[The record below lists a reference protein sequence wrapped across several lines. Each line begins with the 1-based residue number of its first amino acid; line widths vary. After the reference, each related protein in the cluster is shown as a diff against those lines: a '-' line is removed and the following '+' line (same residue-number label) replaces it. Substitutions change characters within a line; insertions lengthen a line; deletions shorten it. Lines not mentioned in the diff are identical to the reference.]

1 MEAIVHSKEHLS
13 KRLGG
18 IPKIVE
24 LEKKTGI
31 DKFYIFVTISTIALA
46 LLYAIG
52 GQPLMVKLVGFVYP
66 SYQSFRAADK
76 VSSTSSKVWLAY
88 WIVYAVFCLIEP
100 VLDYVFSSLPMYF
113 FVKVG
118 FLVWCF
124 LPSTM
129 GAQVIYQAVM
139 KPYIAPYIVPLD
151 TSLHL
156 NNASKSTD

>member
-100 VLDYVFSSLPMYF
+100 VLDYVFSRF
-113 FVKVG
+113 E
-118 FLVWCF
+118 
-124 LPSTM
+124 
-129 GAQVIYQAVM
+129 
-139 KPYIAPYIVPLD
+139 
-151 TSLHL
+151 
-156 NNASKSTD
+156 